1 MVAGEEP
8 RTAARRVARSRRTVL
23 EGQHLTDM
31 PLLPNPPPHHLQI
44 HLHSIMK
51 ANRRQNPVSCH
62 LCRSKKLK
70 CDRQQPCSNCSARG
84 VACTFQQTLLA
95 QQGQQ
100 VAPDKDDGLV
110 NEIPAILARLQR
122 LEEAVVSGRAQPLP
136 PLASCGLQPSADVA
150 PRPDHGQQCSSV
162 NVPLDYEAHW
172 KEHQSFKRTGMRNCS
187 LVRASTST
195 LHLAVLTLIKVFRTC
210 RSLTVEAAEH
220 SVTGPRVASFDH
232 STSSVLLPSQ
242 IDATILLQSY
252 FDLVNHHRHIIHG
265 PTIRALVSTV
275 YDSLPAD
282 EYHSPGRVALLLA
295 IFASAAY
302 FWRLSPI
309 GHRLFLSSQEAID
322 SARVWGIAA
331 LDILELSRRVSTSSL
346 EDVQATIIAA
356 SVFYHSEGHSSR
368 TRFIQNNALSTARD
382 LGLHR
387 VDFPKRAH
395 CDSAAQAVENEI
407 KRRVWWHL
415 AANDW

>member
-1 MVAGEEP
+1 MASEG
-8 RTAARRVARSRRTVL
+8 ARKVRGRSR
-23 EGQHLTDM
+23 EDQHLTDT
-31 PLLPNPPPHHLQI
+31 PLPNPPPRHLQI

-51 ANRRQNPVSCH
+51 ANRRQNPVSCQ

-84 VACTFQQTLLA
+84 VTCNFQQALLA

-100 VAPDKDDGLV
+100 VAPDKEYGLV

-122 LEEAVVSGRAQPLP
+122 LEEAVASGRAQPLP
-136 PLASCGLQPSADVA
+136 PLASRPSADVA
-150 PRPDHGQQCSSV
+150 PRLDRGQQCSSV

-172 KEHQSFKRTGMRNCS
+172 KEYQSFERTGMRNRS
-187 LVRASTST
+187 LVRASAST
-195 LHLAVLTLIKVFRTC
+195 LRLAVLTLIKVFRTC
-210 RSLTVEAAEH
+210 RSLRVEAAEH

-242 IDATILLQSY
+242 VDAAILLQSY
-252 FDLVNHHRHIIHG
+252 FDLVNYHRHIIHS

-282 EYHSPGRVALLLA
+282 EYHSPGRIALLLA

-302 FWRLSPI
+302 FWRLSPV
-309 GHRLFLSSQEAID
+309 GHQLFLSSQEAID
-322 SARVWGIAA
+322 SARIWGIAA

-346 EDVQATIIAA
+346 EDVQATIIGA
-356 SVFYHSEGHSSR
+356 SVFYHSEGYSSR
-368 TRFIQNNALSTARD
+368 TRFIQNNALSMARD

-387 VDFPKRAH
+387 VDFPKRPH
-395 CDSAAQAVENEI
+395 CDSAAEAVENEI

-415 AANDW
+415 AANDWWAMISHFLTCS